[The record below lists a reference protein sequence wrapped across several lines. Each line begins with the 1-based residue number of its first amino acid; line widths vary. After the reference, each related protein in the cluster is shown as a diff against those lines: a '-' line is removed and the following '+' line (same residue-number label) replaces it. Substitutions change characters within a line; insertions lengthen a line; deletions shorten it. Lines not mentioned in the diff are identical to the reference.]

1 MDLLS
6 LLAPMLAISFLIE
19 RLLEAAFDIIEMIPR
34 LKAMLLKTPQM
45 KQIISVVVGV
55 ILGIIIGA
63 ILGVNFFASTGQR
76 VDPNIDKL
84 LTGAIAGAIAP
95 YAHQI
100 LELLLKLQKFFDAKK
115 AEVEKTAG
123 KVK

>member
-34 LKAMLLKTPQM
+34 LKDMLQKTPQM

-63 ILGVNFFASTGQR
+63 ILGVNFFDHAGLNR
-76 VDPNIDKL
+76 VDPNMDKL
-84 LTGAIAGAIAP
+84 LTGAIAGALAP

-100 LELLLKLQKFFDAKK
+100 LELTLKLQKYVDAKK
-115 AEVEKTAG
+115 TDLEGTK
-123 KVK
+123 